1 MAIAELTVCAS
12 AGIGGAILT
21 TLFGGWSSAMT
32 TLCIFMGIDYFTGL
46 VCAIVFKK
54 SKKSE
59 NGGLDSGAAW
69 KGLCK
74 KCVTLLLVLMAYRLD
89 IEAKTTYIKD
99 AVCIAFIVSEGIS
112 ILENAVLMGLIV
124 PKPLRDALD
133 FLKKGGKNDDEGGQ
147 IPDSD
152 QESGK

>member
-1 MAIAELTVCAS
+1 MAEFDICAS
-12 AGIGGAILT
+12 AGIGGAIIS
-21 TLFGGWSSAMT
+21 TLFGGWSGSMT
-32 TLCIFMGIDYFTGL
+32 TLCIFMGIDYLTGL
-46 VCAIVFKK
+46 VCAVIFKK

-59 NGGLDSGAAW
+59 SGGLESGAAW

-89 IEAKTTYIKD
+89 VEAKTEFIKD

-133 FLKKGGKNDDEGGQ
+133 MLKNNNQKGG
-147 IPDSD
+147 DSD
-152 QESGK
+152 GSTV

>member
-1 MAIAELTVCAS
+1 MAELVVCS
-12 AGIGGAILT
+12 TAGIGGAIIT
-21 TLFGGWSSAMT
+21 TFFGGWNSAMT
-32 TLCIFMGIDYFTGL
+32 TLCIFMGIDYITGL
-46 VCAIVFKK
+46 ICALVFKK

-59 NGGLDSGAAW
+59 SGGIESGAAW

-89 IEAKTTYIKD
+89 LIAKTTYIKD
-99 AVCIAFIVSEGIS
+99 AVCISFIVSEAIS

-133 FLKKGGKNDDEGGQ
+133 MLKKKEGG
-147 IPDSD
+147 SD
-152 QESGK
+152 DGNESK

>member
-1 MAIAELTVCAS
+1 MPEFILCST
-12 AGIGGAILT
+12 AGLGGAILT
-21 TLFGGWSSAMT
+21 TLYGGWNSAMT

-46 VCAIVFKK
+46 VCAVVFKK

-59 NGGLDSGAAW
+59 GGGLESGAAW

-89 IEAKTTYIKD
+89 LAAKTTYIKD

-133 FLKKGGKNDDEGGQ
+133 MLKKEENKNDKGTGDSEGT
-147 IPDSD
+147 
-152 QESGK
+152 

>member
-1 MAIAELTVCAS
+1 MKEILFCSAS
-12 AGIGGAILT
+12 GLGGAILT
-21 TLFGGWSSAMT
+21 TLYGGWNSAVT
-32 TLCIFMGIDYFTGL
+32 TLVIFMGIDYLTGL
-46 VCAIVFKK
+46 ICAFVFKK

-59 NGGLDSGAAW
+59 SGGIESGAAW

-89 IEAKTTYIKD
+89 LIAKTTYIKD

-112 ILENAVLMGLIV
+112 ILENAVLMGMIV

-133 FLKKGGKNDDEGGQ
+133 FLKKGGSNDDKTGNTEG
-147 IPDSD
+147 D
-152 QESGK
+152 

>member
-1 MAIAELTVCAS
+1 MIAETIVCSLVGA
-12 AGIGGAILT
+12 GGAILT
-21 TLFGGWSSAMT
+21 TFFGGWNSAMT
-32 TLCIFMGIDYFTGL
+32 TLCIFMGIDYLTGL
-46 VCAIVFKK
+46 ICATVFKK
-54 SKKSE
+54 SKKSD

-69 KGLCK
+69 KGLVK

-89 IEAKTTYIKD
+89 ITAGTTYIKD

-133 FLKKGGKNDDEGGQ
+133 FLKDKKGGNNNDEGSGV
-147 IPDSD
+147 SD
-152 QESGK
+152 TNQKGD

>member
-1 MAIAELTVCAS
+1 MAECAICAS
-12 AGIGGAILT
+12 AGIGGAIIS
-21 TLFGGWSSAMT
+21 TLFGGWSGSMT
-32 TLCIFMGIDYFTGL
+32 TLCIFMGIDYLTGL
-46 VCAIVFKK
+46 VCAVIFKK

-59 NGGLDSGAAW
+59 SGGLESGAAW

-89 IEAKTTYIKD
+89 VEAKTEFIKD

-133 FLKKGGKNDDEGGQ
+133 MLKNNNQKGG
-147 IPDSD
+147 DSD
-152 QESGK
+152 GSTV

>member
-1 MAIAELTVCAS
+1 MAEFAICAS
-12 AGIGGAILT
+12 AGIGGAIIA
-21 TLFGGWSSAMT
+21 TLFGGWSGSMT
-32 TLCIFMGIDYFTGL
+32 TLCIFMGIDYLTGL
-46 VCAIVFKK
+46 VCAVIFKK

-59 NGGLDSGAAW
+59 SGGLESGAAW

-89 IEAKTTYIKD
+89 LEAKTTFIKD

-133 FLKKGGKNDDEGGQ
+133 MLKNNNQKGG
-147 IPDSD
+147 DSD
-152 QESGK
+152 GSTV

>member
-1 MAIAELTVCAS
+1 MAEFAICAS
-12 AGIGGAILT
+12 AGIGGAIIT
-21 TLFGGWSSAMT
+21 TLFGGWSGSMT
-32 TLCIFMGIDYFTGL
+32 TLCIFMGIDYLTGL
-46 VCAIVFKK
+46 VCAVIFKK

-59 NGGLDSGAAW
+59 SGGLESGAAW

-89 IEAKTTYIKD
+89 VEAKTEFIKD

-133 FLKKGGKNDDEGGQ
+133 MLKNNNQKGG
-147 IPDSD
+147 DSD
-152 QESGK
+152 GSTV

>member
-1 MAIAELTVCAS
+1 MAELVVCGT

-21 TLFGGWSSAMT
+21 TLFGGWNSAMT
-32 TLCIFMGIDYFTGL
+32 TLCIFMGIDYLTGL
-46 VCAIVFKK
+46 ICAVIFKK
-54 SKKSE
+54 SKKSDS
-59 NGGLDSGAAW
+59 GGLESGAAW

-89 IEAKTTYIKD
+89 LAAKTTYIKD
-99 AVCIAFIVSEGIS
+99 AVCIAFVVSEGIS

-133 FLKKGGKNDDEGGQ
+133 MLKKKEDNNDEGTGN
-147 IPDSD
+147 S
-152 QESGK
+152 ETH